1 MSLLSL
7 HSSKPW
13 KLEGDIET
21 RLLEKQTEI
30 YAADNRLYEPVAII
44 PHDDVTDTGV
54 PVIIANA
61 HLIIAAPNLLDHL
74 CEVLEWAKGLRGSK
88 SCNPYAVPE
97 VKAALQFLAKL
108 QGAGDWLD
116 AKTKGGTQ

>member
-1 MSLLSL
+1 MSL
-7 HSSKPW
+7 HSPKPW
-13 KLEGDIET
+13 KLAGDIET

-30 YAADNRLYEPVAII
+30 YAADDRLCEPIAII

-74 CEVLEWAKGLRGSK
+74 CEVLEWARGLRGSK
-88 SCNPYAVPE
+88 HLNPYCVPE
-97 VKAALQFLAKL
+97 VKAALQFLATS
-108 QGAGDWLD
+108 QGVSDWRD
-116 AKTKGGTQ
+116 AKTKGGAA